1 MSIIFAGL
9 KDSSKDNSES
19 DSENFQRTTTF
30 PEAVIENKK
39 SSTKSK
45 EDNLSS
51 LSKNDDISDNELYI
65 AESPSY
71 NYNAIIL
78 LFCYNINFFYINFSY
93 TIFIYSPSIKNP
105 KTH

>member
-9 KDSSKDNSES
+9 KDSSKDSSES

-51 LSKNDDISDNELYI
+51 LSKNDISDNELYI
-65 AESPSY
+65 AESPSC

>member
-30 PEAVIENKK
+30 PEAVIENKNHLQNQK
-39 SSTKSK
+39 RIIFHHYQKMMIFLTM
-45 EDNLSS
+45 NC
-51 LSKNDDISDNELYI
+51 
-65 AESPSY
+65 
-71 NYNAIIL
+71 IL
-78 LFCYNINFFYINFSY
+78 LNHRVVIITQLFYYFATIYNFFY